1 MENINKDITIILD
14 NGHAEQTPGKRS
26 PDGKFREYQ
35 YTREIVA
42 GIVEKLT
49 KLGIKSIRL
58 VPEIEKDISLSERV
72 KRANKIYSESGK
84 KAILIS
90 VHCNAAGNGSQWMNA
105 QGWSVFIAQ
114 NASNNSKRLANCLY
128 DAAENENLKM
138 RKPMPNQKY
147 WVQSLAI
154 CRDTNCPAVLTE
166 NLFQDNKK
174 DVEFL
179 LSEEGRKAIINL
191 HVNGILAY
199 LNNGRCK

>member
-1 MENINKDITIILD
+1 MEHINKDITIILD

-35 YTREIVA
+35 YVREIVA

-105 QGWSVFIAQ
+105 RGWSVFIAQ
-114 NASNNSKRLANCLY
+114 NASSNSKKLANCLY

-138 RKPMPNQKY
+138 RKPMPSQKY

-166 NLFQDNKK
+166 NLFQDNKE

-191 HVNGILAY
+191 HVNGILSY
-199 LNNGRCK
+199 LNNG